1 MAIKTGKF
9 EDAPAIAPNNLS
21 TPEDRQVAADSLRI
35 TRKIVSQSAM
45 AVVDS
50 HLRVRGIQGLRVV
63 DAGVMPRIA
72 SGNTNSPTLM
82 IAEKAAQ
89 WIQAGV

>member
-1 MAIKTGKF
+1 MRIKTGKF

-45 AVVDS
+45 ARS
-50 HLRVRGIQGLRVV
+50 QPEEFKP
-63 DAGVMPRIA
+63 GV
-72 SGNTNSPTLM
+72 
-82 IAEKAAQ
+82 
-89 WIQAGV
+89 